1 MSESES
7 KKIFSE
13 RLNQL
18 MAERGIT
25 QKEISVI
32 TGASTSTV
40 STWSNGMNMP
50 RMDKVERLAEH
61 FDLPISY
68 FLETMPA
75 SHDEELQEYLEQLK
89 TRPEMRM
96 LFSLTKGATKEEV
109 ERAVKIIEAA
119 LGR

>member
-50 RMDKVERLAEH
+50 RMDKVERLADY

-68 FLETMPA
+68 FLEMTPA
-75 SHDEELQEYLEQLK
+75 SQDAELQEYLEQLK